1 MTAWIGH
8 RQTEYARQHSMAG
21 KRGRR
26 PNRPQVQKASDG
38 RRWIWWSC
46 LALIAG
52 LIVVTYWN
60 SLNNPFIWDDS
71 NAIVNNPTIRSL
83 WPLWTPLNPPLET
96 PVSTRPLVNLSFALN
111 YALHGLNVQGYHL
124 VNLGLHLLTACLL
137 FTIVHRAL
145 TTDVSHPRSHI
156 HTALIALLATLVWA
170 VHPMVSEVVNYAT
183 QRSDALGG
191 FFLVATLFA
200 AQRAVHAIHRT
211 GWHVFAAI
219 ACVCGVLSKEF
230 VAVTPLIVV
239 LYDRVFVFRS
249 YREAFAGRKYLYAAL
264 AATWILLGAI
274 LALRPHSTIGF
285 GAGVDAWTY
294 ALNQVEMI
302 GRYLRLAV
310 WPDALVLDYGVA
322 RPMTLGTVWVG
333 AVLIATLLAMSVV
346 ALLRWPRTGFL
357 CVVFFILLAPTSSF
371 VPITTEVG
379 AERRM
384 YLALAALTI
393 LVVIGAARAI
403 DRVRPTLPPGVGNAL
418 PAAAVAAAFVWVGAL
433 AVLTM
438 HRNAEFAT
446 PVTLWRDSVER
457 WPQGRARIQYAA
469 ALSDKGDHASAIEQL
484 RLALRDY
491 PKARST
497 LGRELATA
505 GRHDEAVRELSAFI
519 AAEPRAEDQM
529 PARMLL
535 ASVFVD
541 TTRFDDAIA
550 EYRRLVE
557 MFPLNPVPRERLA
570 ALLLT
575 HGSAADAVEQYRELL
590 RYAPDNVVWQVSFA
604 RGLASGGHFDEAEAA
619 YQRAVRLAPSNAQ
632 AHTGLAAVLLEKG
645 QAAEAAE
652 HAEAALATEPRDAAS
667 HNILGAARAQEG
679 RLDEAIAHFRQA
691 IAIDANYPEARNNL
705 ARAEREL
712 RQK

>member
-1 MTAWIGH
+1 
-8 RQTEYARQHSMAG
+8 MAD

-26 PNRPQVQKASDG
+26 TGRPQVQKASDG
-38 RRWIWWSC
+38 TTRIWWSC
-46 LALIAG
+46 LALIAC
-52 LIVVTYWN
+52 LVVVIFWN
-60 SLNNPFIWDDS
+60 SLKNPFIWDDS

-83 WPLWTPLNPPLET
+83 WPLWKPLQPPLET

-137 FTIVHRAL
+137 FSIVHRAL
-145 TTDVSHPRSHI
+145 TTDVSHARSHI
-156 HTALIALLATLVWA
+156 HTALVALLATLVWA
-170 VHPMVSEVVNYAT
+170 VHPMVSEVMNYAT

-191 FFLVATLFA
+191 FFLISTLFA
-200 AQRAVHAIHRT
+200 AQRAVGSVHRT
-211 GWHVFAAI
+211 RWHLVAVL

-249 YREAFAGRKYLYAAL
+249 YREAFAGRKYLYASL

-302 GRYLRLAV
+302 GRYLRLTV

-322 RPMTLGTVWVG
+322 RPLSLGMVWVG
-333 AVLIATLLAMSVV
+333 AVLIATLVAVSVV
-346 ALLRWPRTGFL
+346 ALFRWPRAGFL

-393 LVVIGAARAI
+393 LVVVGAARAI
-403 DRVRPTLPPGVGNAL
+403 DHVRPSLPPRMGNLL
-418 PAAAVAAAFVWVGAL
+418 PAAAVAAAFVCVGTL
-433 AVLTM
+433 AALTM
-438 HRNAEFAT
+438 RRNAEFAT
-446 PVTLWRDSVER
+446 PVTLWRGSGDR

-469 ALSDKGDHASAIEQL
+469 ALSDTGDHASAIEQL

-535 ASVFVD
+535 ASVFAD
-541 TTRFDDAIA
+541 T
-550 EYRRLVE
+550 RR
-557 MFPLNPVPRERLA
+557 
-570 ALLLT
+570 
-575 HGSAADAVEQYRELL
+575 
-590 RYAPDNVVWQVSFA
+590 
-604 RGLASGGHFDEAEAA
+604 
-619 YQRAVRLAPSNAQ
+619 
-632 AHTGLAAVLLEKG
+632 
-645 QAAEAAE
+645 
-652 HAEAALATEPRDAAS
+652 
-667 HNILGAARAQEG
+667 
-679 RLDEAIAHFRQA
+679 
-691 IAIDANYPEARNNL
+691 
-705 ARAEREL
+705 
-712 RQK
+712 